1 MTKSI
6 ARKIADIE
14 DNHNRTLTNRQR
26 EFAKLYVEGIYSGSE
41 CARRAGF
48 SKIKANVYASK
59 LLNGR
64 DNPHVAEY
72 VKELREPKWK
82 TVSKKTD
89 GKPRPCENYKRTY
102 LPRFT

>member
-48 SKIKANVYASK
+48 SKI
-59 LLNGR
+59 
-64 DNPHVAEY
+64 
-72 VKELREPKWK
+72 
-82 TVSKKTD
+82 
-89 GKPRPCENYKRTY
+89 
-102 LPRFT
+102 